1 MIKVVKSINLT
12 TFVYTNFVMTSIELN
27 KKLNVSLLR
36 AGIKI
41 NDELSAF
48 MKPYELTLPQFNVLR
63 ILRGQK
69 GKAANLSTVN
79 QRMIHK
85 MSNTTRIIDK
95 LIEKELVKRIICQ
108 NNRRK
113 IELFITK
120 KGQMILADIDDA
132 LDAKEGKLVQSLNQI
147 EKEKLHALLL
157 KLL

>member
-1 MIKVVKSINLT
+1 
-12 TFVYTNFVMTSIELN
+12 MTSIELN
-27 KKLNVSLLR
+27 KHLNVSLLR
-36 AGIKI
+36 VGIKI
-41 NDELSAF
+41 NDELSAL
-48 MKPYELTLPQFNVLR
+48 MKPHALTLPQFNVLR

-95 LIEKELVKRIICQ
+95 LIEKELVERIICE

-113 IELFITK
+113 IELFITQ
-120 KGQMILADIDDA
+120 KGQALLTAIDDA
-132 LDAKEGKLVQSLNQI
+132 LDAKEDELMQSLSRT
-147 EKEKLHALLL
+147 EKEKLHILIQ

>member
-1 MIKVVKSINLT
+1 
-12 TFVYTNFVMTSIELN
+12 MTRIDLN
-27 KKLNVSLLR
+27 KNLNVSLLR

-85 MSNTTRIIDK
+85 MSNTTRIIDR
-95 LIEKELVKRIICQ
+95 LIEKKLVKRIICE

-120 KGQMILADIDDA
+120 KGLTLLADIDDA
-132 LDAKEGKLVQSLNQI
+132 LDAKESELMQVLNSN
-147 EKEKLHALLL
+147 EKEKLYSLIL

>member
-1 MIKVVKSINLT
+1 MT
-12 TFVYTNFVMTSIELN
+12 TVELN
-27 KKLNVSLLR
+27 KNLNVSLLR
-36 AGIKI
+36 AGNKI
-41 NDELSAF
+41 NDELGAL
-48 MKPYELTLPQFNVLR
+48 MKPYKLTLPQFNVLR

-69 GKAANLSTVN
+69 GKAAHLSTVN

-95 LIEKELVKRIICQ
+95 LIDKDLVKRIICE

-120 KGQMILADIDDA
+120 KGQKLLAEIDDA
-132 LDAKEGKLVQSLNQI
+132 LDAKEAELVRLLHPT
-147 EKEKLHALLL
+147 EKEKLYSLLL